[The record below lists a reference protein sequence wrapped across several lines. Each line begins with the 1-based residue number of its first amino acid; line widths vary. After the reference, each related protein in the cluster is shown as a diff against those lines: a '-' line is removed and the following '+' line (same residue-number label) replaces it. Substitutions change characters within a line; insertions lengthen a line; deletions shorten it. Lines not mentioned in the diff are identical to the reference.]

1 MELIDGYQ
9 TYHQVLYHWT
19 LERRVMV
26 MMKMKMMT
34 FLQTKQ
40 KS

>member
-9 TYHQVLYHWT
+9 TYHQVLIHWT

-26 MMKMKMMT
+26 MMKMMT